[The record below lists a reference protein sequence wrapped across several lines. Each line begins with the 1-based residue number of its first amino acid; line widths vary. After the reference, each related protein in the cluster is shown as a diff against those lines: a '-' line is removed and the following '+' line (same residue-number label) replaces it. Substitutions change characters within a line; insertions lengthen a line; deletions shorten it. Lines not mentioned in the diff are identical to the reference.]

1 MMETL
6 MYFFTSS
13 LVFLNMAT
21 LNKHPVLRCESYF
34 FIFRVFMIF
43 LEKHRKNDSKI
54 ERAICVQKITHEWR
68 PGTHSES
75 RIVPNSRE
83 RGQKSQKLPE
93 FPESPDD
100 PLREVLRERSS
111 ERKSPGNA
119 PPEGDHF

>member
-1 MMETL
+1 
-6 MYFFTSS
+6 
-13 LVFLNMAT
+13 MAT
-21 LNKHPVLRCESYF
+21 LTKHGILRYESHF
-34 FIFRVFMIF
+34 FIFCVLMFF
-43 LEKHRKNDSKI
+43 LEKPRKNDSKI

-83 RGQKSQKLPE
+83 REQKSQKLPE

-111 ERKSPGNA
+111 ERKAPGNA